1 MHNTGKRNLYA
12 LPNQSAEELNELKQK
27 IRIHRMKILII
38 FLVILGIVIG
48 VIGFLYL
55 YFERKQYHDYE
66 VIEKIERNDTQAAE
80 YEDFQ
85 GNVLQYT
92 KDGAV
97 YSDLSGNI
105 IWNQTYEMQSP
116 RIATCQNYLAIYE
129 QGGSKIYIMDTSGS
143 RGTINTSIA
152 IQRVSIASEGT
163 VAVLME
169 NDGTGYIHIYE
180 KSGKQLAS
188 GELHIE
194 NSGYPL
200 DIAISN
206 DAGKLAVTM
215 LDINEGN
222 VKSAVVFYNY
232 GTVGQNEIDNIVG
245 SYSYSD
251 MVIPSIRFV
260 SNNRL
265 LAFGDK
271 EVIIFEGTQKPEVV
285 QEISPQENIRSIYY
299 NDKYFGIAYDDLSS
313 AKKYHTDIYN
323 MKGKCVLQL
332 EFELDYTDISFLEN
346 NLICIRNEKDCLFYT
361 LRGNKRFEYTFDRSI
376 YHIISG
382 KGQQEFLLILNG
394 ETDRIK
400 LKDSYTHER

>member
-1 MHNTGKRNLYA
+1 MQGSGNRKLYA
-12 LPNQSAEELNELKQK
+12 LPNQSAEELEELKQK
-27 IRIHRMKILII
+27 IWIHRMKILILI
-38 FLVILGIVIG
+38 FVILGVVIG
-48 VIGFLYL
+48 IIGFLYL

-66 VIEKIERNDTQAAE
+66 VTEQIKRNDAQAAE

-85 GNVLQYT
+85 GNILQYT

-97 YSDLSGNI
+97 YSDLSGNV

-116 RIATCQNYLAIYE
+116 RISTCQNYLVIYE
-129 QGGSKIYIMDTSGS
+129 QGGSKIYIMDTTDS
-143 RGTINTSIA
+143 RGTINTTIP
-152 IQRVSIASEGT
+152 IQRVSVSAEGT

-169 NDGTGYIHIYE
+169 NAGTGYIHVYE
-180 KSGKQLAS
+180 KSGKLLAS

-232 GTVGQNEIDNIVG
+232 GAVGQNEIDNIVG

-271 EVIIFEGTQKPEVV
+271 EIILFEGTQKPEVV
-285 QEISPQENIRSIYY
+285 QEISPQGNIRSIYY
-299 NDKYFGIAYDDLSS
+299 NDNYFGIAYDHLSS
-313 AKKYHTDIYN
+313 AKKYHTDVYN

-332 EFELDYTDISFLEN
+332 DFELDYTEISFLQN
-346 NLICIRNEKDCLFYT
+346 NLICIRNDRQCLFYT
-361 LRGNKRFEYTFDRSI
+361 LRGSKRFEYTFDRSI

-382 KGQQEFLLILNG
+382 KGQMEYLLILNG

>member
-1 MHNTGKRNLYA
+1 MHNNGNRNLHA
-12 LPNQSAEELNELKQK
+12 LPKQSAEELEELRQK
-27 IRIHRMKILII
+27 IRIHRMKLTMIIL
-38 FLVILGIVIG
+38 VVLGVVIG
-48 VIGFLYL
+48 LIGFLYL
-55 YFERKQYHDYE
+55 YFDRKQYHDYE
-66 VIEKIERNDTQAAE
+66 VIEQIKRDDTQAAE
-80 YEDFQ
+80 YLDFQ

-105 IWNQTYEMQSP
+105 IWNQTYEMQTP

-129 QGGSKIYIMDTSGS
+129 QGGSKIFIMDTSGS
-143 RGTINTSIA
+143 KGTISTSIP
-152 IQRVSIASEGT
+152 IQRVSIASQGT

-169 NDGTGYIHIYE
+169 NAGTGYIHIYTQ
-180 KSGKQLAS
+180 SGKQLAS

-206 DAGKLAVTM
+206 DANKLAVTM

-285 QEISPQENIRSIYY
+285 QEISPQEDIRSIYY

-313 AKKYHTDIYN
+313 AKKYHTDVYN
-323 MKGKCVLQL
+323 LKGKCVLQL
-332 EFELDYTDISFLEN
+332 DFELDYTNISFLQN
-346 NLICIRNEKDCLFYT
+346 GLICIRNEKQCLLYT
-361 LRGNKRFEYTFDRSI
+361 LRGNKRFESTFERNI

-382 KGQQEFLLILNG
+382 KGQLEYMMILNG

-400 LKDSYTHER
+400 LKDN